1 MATRIQIRRDT
12 STNWEA
18 NNPVLALGEPGLETD
33 TFIVKYGDGSTAW
46 NSLPYANIDSLAD
59 FTTSDLTEG
68 SRLYFSNARVYAN
81 IVSAGFL
88 SSAYATNA
96 QLATYATTANLSSYA
111 TNNQLGL
118 YATNADLIANYLTT
132 EFVDIRLQNY
142 ARTSSLTTANVSE
155 LTNLYYSNAR
165 VYGNV
170 LSLGFATNAQLSLFA
185 TNAQFNALTT
195 SSIPESGNLYFTN
208 ARVVS
213 AITTQ
218 TLPNVT
224 FSGNVSGIAEIGK
237 TTSSANSIGYIGL
250 PQNIQNSNYTL
261 VIGDMGKHMFA
272 NANITFTIPSRISV
286 PYPIGTSLNFVANA
300 SCTANIDIINDV
312 IYFSN
317 SGATGTRTLTQF
329 GQATALK
336 VADSIWII
344 SGTGLS

>member
-12 STNWEA
+12 SIAWEA

-59 FTTSDLTEG
+59 FTTANLVEQSN
-68 SRLYFSNARVYAN
+68 LYFTNARVYAN

-96 QLATYATTANLSSYA
+96 QLASYATTANLSSYA

-132 EFVDIRLQNY
+132 EFVDVRLQNY

-170 LSLGFATNAQLSLFA
+170 LSLSFA

-218 TLPNVT
+218 TLPNAT

-237 TTSSANSIGYIGL
+237 TTSSANSIGYLGL

-272 NANITFTIPSRISV
+272 TANLTFTIPSRISV
-286 PYPIGTSLNFVANA
+286 PYPIGAKLNFVANA

-317 SGATGTRTLTQF
+317 SGATGMRTLTQF
-329 GQATALK
+329 GEATALK